1 MFFQHHGIG
10 DSKSIKQARDMDIPE
25 IWKYSPGINPYP
37 GNGGNRWSFS
47 DVDTEPYISSFEA
60 AAPYYYHSEVQ

>member
-1 MFFQHHGIG
+1 
-10 DSKSIKQARDMDIPE
+10 MDIPE